1 MPPDASRV
9 AAPAIPLRVGK
20 IGETGRATMK
30 IGFGILALS
39 TTLIGSTSADA
50 QGTIKIGDVNS
61 YKAMAA
67 NMAPYRKGVDL
78 AVEQI
83 NSAGGVLGKKFEIV
97 SRDDGANPGDA
108 VRMADDLILK
118 ERVDLLSGTILS
130 HVGVAITDYAKQHK
144 VFFLAS
150 ASLTDRIVWESGNR
164 YTFRL
169 RPSTYTHAAVLVP
182 HAAKLRRKRWAFVY
196 PNYEYG
202 QSAVASFKELL
213 KGEQPDVEFIADFAP
228 PLGKVDAGS
237 IVQALGDA
245 KPDAIFNALFGAD
258 LAKFVREGKMR
269 GVFSGIEVVS
279 LLTGDPEYLVPLKD
293 EAPEGWYVTGYP
305 WYLIKTADH
314 LAFLNAYQKRF
325 NDYPRISSIV
335 GYTTIKALGAG
346 ITRAGSTDAEA
357 LSKAFEGL
365 EFMSPSG
372 KVTFRPIDH
381 QSTLGLYVGK
391 TGLENGHGVMT
402 SYEYLDGAAFQP
414 SDSEIAHRRTPERIY
429 EPRN

>member
-1 MPPDASRV
+1 MHARAS
-9 AAPAIPLRVGK
+9 A
-20 IGETGRATMK
+20 
-30 IGFGILALS
+30 LALLVVVTAA
-39 TTLIGSTSADA
+39 TTA
-50 QGTIKIGDVNS
+50 QAQDTIKIGDINS

-78 AVEQI
+78 AVEQV
-83 NSAGGVLGKKFEIV
+83 NAAGGVLGKKLEIV

-108 VRMADDLILK
+108 VRMADELVLK

-130 HVGVAITDYAKQHK
+130 HIGVAITDYARQHK

-182 HAAKLRRKRWAFVY
+182 YAATLKRKRWAFVY

-213 KGEQPDVEFIADFAP
+213 KKAQPDVEFVADFAP

-237 IVQALGDA
+237 VVQALADA
-245 KPDAIFNALFGAD
+245 QPQAIFNALFGAD
-258 LAKFVREGKMR
+258 LAKFVRQGNIR
-269 GVFSGIEVVS
+269 NVFNGVEVVS
-279 LLTGDPEYLVPLKD
+279 LLTGDPEYLEPLKED
-293 EAPEGWYVTGYP
+293 APDGWYVTGYP
-305 WYLIKTADH
+305 WYLIKTPEH
-314 LAFLNAYQKRF
+314 LVFLDAYQKRF

-335 GYTTIKALGAG
+335 GYTTMKALAAG
-346 ITRAGSTDAEA
+346 IARAGSTNTEA

-372 KVTFRPIDH
+372 KVAFRAIDH

-391 TGLENGHGVMT
+391 TALEDGRGTMT
-402 SYEYLDGAAFQP
+402 SYEYLDGAGFQP
-414 SDSEIAHRRTPERIY
+414 SDEEVRKRRPAD
-429 EPRN
+429 